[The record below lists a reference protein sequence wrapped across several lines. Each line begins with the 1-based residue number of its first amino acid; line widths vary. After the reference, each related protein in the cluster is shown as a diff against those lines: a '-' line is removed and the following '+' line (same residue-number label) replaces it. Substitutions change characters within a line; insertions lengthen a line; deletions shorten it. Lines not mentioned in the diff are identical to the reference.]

1 MKYLVSLIWSF
12 IFSFVAIFIITSIL
26 GNNGQSYSIENCA
39 ILAVIFTV
47 GVALLEVAAV
57 DKKRNEQN

>member
-1 MKYLVSLIWSF
+1 MRFLVSLIWAF

-26 GNNGQSYSIENCA
+26 GSNGQSYSVQNCA

-47 GVALLEVAAV
+47 AVALLELLGF
-57 DKKRNEQN
+57 DRKRSE